1 PARTGR
7 APWWAIAGALPVPA
21 TPITHPGPRAAS
33 ATSRC
38 SGSSAAS
45 TASGPSSTAHLLH
58 HCHPCA
64 SVRHAGKLSVGPG
77 VPSAELLWGRT
88 GDAGVTA
95 SNDVHHAVVRLLPQA
110 QGPASAGGGPSRRG
124 GHRPRPR

>member
-1 PARTGR
+1 
-7 APWWAIAGALPVPA
+7 LPVPA
-21 TPITHPGPRAAS
+21 PAITHTGPRAAS

-45 TASGPSSTAHLLH
+45 TASGPSSTAHLLY

-64 SVRHAGKLSVGPG
+64 SIRHAGKLRVAPSVA
-77 VPSAELLWGRT
+77 SAELLWGRT
-88 GDAGVTA
+88 GDVGVTA

-110 QGPASAGGGPSRRG
+110 QGPARAGRNRGRRG
-124 GHRPRPR
+124 